1 MAELLRKQNQV
12 LAIAMETV
20 YGTPVIATGADAI
33 LAKDMTVNMLDN
45 NVNDRNN
52 VVGYMGS
59 QGGITVS
66 RQNAASFSVEFAGS
80 GTATIPPAWSKLMR
94 ACGMAEVSGAS
105 DVTYTPIGTAFESA
119 TILYRIAKLQQ
130 VLPGARG
137 KFTINLDAQ
146 TIPSIKFD
154 LMSLYQDPTVA
165 ADFLTGVDL
174 SAFKKPQ
181 GQTKS
186 VAAVTFLGSAVR
198 MSKLSIDLGIQTQF
212 VEDTEK
218 EEVEIVGRQGTFNL
232 SFRTTDAEL
241 VAAIKDASNNAEGA
255 LNAVHGTAAGSTLTV
270 NAPNVQVKTAK
281 VAWDGEIANVDV
293 AGDIKP
299 LSANTDLSITQS

>member
-45 NVNDRNN
+45 NVQDRNN
-52 VVGYMGS
+52 VVGFMGA

-80 GTATIPPAWSKLMR
+80 GTGNIPPAWSKLMR
-94 ACGMAEVSGAS
+94 ACGMAEVVGLS

-119 TILYRIAKLQQ
+119 TILYRMAKLQQ
-130 VLPGARG
+130 ILPGARG

-154 LMSLYQDPTVA
+154 LMSLYQDPTVVGTLFA
-165 ADFLTGVDL
+165 GVDL
-174 SAFKKPQ
+174 SAFKTPQ

-186 VAAVTFLGSAVR
+186 VASVTFLGIAVR
-198 MSKLSIDLGIQTQF
+198 MTKLSIDLGVQTQF

-218 EEVEIVGRQGTFNL
+218 EEVEIVGRGGTFNI

-241 VAAIKDASNNAEGA
+241 VAAIQDASNNTEGP
-255 LNAVHGTAAGSTLTV
+255 LNAVHGTAAGSILTV
-270 NAPNVQVKTAK
+270 NAPNVQVKTSK

-293 AGDIKP
+293 SGDIKP
-299 LSANTDLSITQS
+299 LSANTDLTITQS